1 MALDVTGWRRLL
13 CLAGALLLLL
23 AAAAWALTVGRYP
36 LGAGEIGRFLL
47 SVLGLQTLPA
57 GEHDGLFNLIV
68 EIRLPRILA
77 AVLIGA
83 ALAVAGASYQA
94 MFRNPLV
101 SPGLLGVL
109 SGASFG
115 AALGMV
121 LQLDWLGVQALSF
134 CMGLLAV
141 GVGLTVGM
149 MFGNVSIIMLVLG
162 GVISSGFFSALLSIV
177 QYLADPETQLPGIVY
192 WLMGS
197 LAKADLNQTLWLA
210 LPIVVGMAVLMAM
223 GRGLDALS
231 MGDDEAR
238 ALGVRVHLVRGVVI
252 VAATLISALTVSI
265 AGMVGW
271 VGLIIP
277 HVARMLIGPSNAML
291 LPLSALLGG
300 LFLLACDTLAR
311 TAAGVEIPIGILTEL
326 VGIPVFLL
334 VLRRVRRGWT

>member
-1 MALDVTGWRRLL
+1 
-13 CLAGALLLLL
+13 
-23 AAAAWALTVGRYP
+23 
-36 LGAGEIGRFLL
+36 
-47 SVLGLQTLPA
+47 
-57 GEHDGLFNLIV
+57 
-68 EIRLPRILA
+68 
-77 AVLIGA
+77 
-83 ALAVAGASYQA
+83 
-94 MFRNPLV
+94 
-101 SPGLLGVL
+101 
-109 SGASFG
+109 
-115 AALGMV
+115 
-121 LQLDWLGVQALSF
+121 
-134 CMGLLAV
+134 
-141 GVGLTVGM
+141 
-149 MFGNVSIIMLVLG
+149 
-162 GVISSGFFSALLSIV
+162 
-177 QYLADPETQLPGIVY
+177 
-192 WLMGS
+192 
-197 LAKADLNQTLWLA
+197 
-210 LPIVVGMAVLMAM
+210 MAM